1 MTGCGN
7 RPSSAGASGD
17 GHTSEAEHGDHDGHD
32 HEAEGHDHEAEEAGR
47 AGHDHGAGGDTHAGE
62 IVFTKAQAAQTDFE
76 LFEVQ
81 PVTFNEVI
89 PTSGRIMAAQGD
101 EASVV
106 APVGGVVSFT
116 NKKIADGTPVGRGE
130 TRFTISSKEMAE
142 GDYVARTRS
151 TYEQAKAA
159 FERAEN
165 LVKDKIISQS
175 DYEQSRLAYENAKTA
190 YDAVAG
196 KTSVRGTRVTA
207 PIGGFIKNVAVSEG
221 AFVEVGQTLATVSQ
235 NKRLVLRAEVS
246 QRYLND
252 LRSVS
257 GANFR
262 TPYDDKVYSLSE
274 MNGRLLSVGKSSD
287 GSSVFIP
294 VIFEFDNGGDVIPG
308 SFVEIYLISSPQ
320 RDVLTVPLS
329 AVTED
334 QGVHFVFVQLDDEGY
349 AKREVKL
356 GAADGRNVRVLSGLK
371 AGETVVSKGV
381 AQVKMASFS
390 GAIPEGHSHS
400 H

>member
-1 MTGCGN
+1 M
-7 RPSSAGASGD
+7 
-17 GHTSEAEHGDHDGHD
+17 
-32 HEAEGHDHEAEEAGR
+32 
-47 AGHDHGAGGDTHAGE
+47 
-62 IVFTKAQAAQTDFE
+62 
-76 LFEVQ
+76 
-81 PVTFNEVI
+81 
-89 PTSGRIMAAQGD
+89 
-101 EASVV
+101 
-106 APVGGVVSFT
+106 
-116 NKKIADGTPVGRGE
+116 
-130 TRFTISSKEMAE
+130 
-142 GDYVARTRS
+142 
-151 TYEQAKAA
+151 QAKLPSG
-159 FERAEN
+159 ERG
-165 LVKDKIISQS
+165 L
-175 DYEQSRLAYENAKTA
+175 RP
-190 YDAVAG
+190 
-196 KTSVRGTRVTA
+196 

-390 GAIPEGHSHS
+390 GAIPEGPFALPLNRLRHAE
-400 H
+400 

>member
-106 APVGGVVSFT
+106 APVG
-116 NKKIADGTPVGRGE
+116 RGE
-130 TRFTISSKEMAE
+130 TLFTISSKEMAE

-196 KTSVRGTRVTA
+196 KTSARGTRVTA

-287 GSSVFIP
+287 GGSVFIP